1 MTPAR
6 RDATTGNPDLDEAL
20 RGVLDLAHPTDDRDL
35 LLDILVSATRLATDD
50 TDRLDLKITAAT
62 LREMRAAFRA
72 FAPYRDVPKITM
84 FGSARTRHDDP
95 LYAQARDLAHQLAS
109 HGWMVV
115 TGAGPGIMQAGMEG
129 AGRASSFGV
138 SIRLPFETNANAII
152 SGDPKLVSMKYF
164 FTRKLMLMKES
175 AGFVALP
182 GGFGTLD
189 ETFELLTLQ
198 QTGKAVP
205 APIVLLDVPGGTYW
219 LAMMHLLRTEV
230 ETMGLISPG
239 DLDLV
244 RVTDDVTE
252 ATRSLL
258 GFFRNYHSIRW
269 VGNRLV
275 LRLKAPPTDAEVQEL
290 NDRFGDL
297 CADSG
302 RIERTAALPDEVASD
317 DVVDLPRLVMPFD
330 IFRTSELHRLIGGL
344 NALPSAPPPVV

>member
-1 MTPAR
+1 
-6 RDATTGNPDLDEAL
+6 
-20 RGVLDLAHPTDDRDL
+20 
-35 LLDILVSATRLATDD
+35 
-50 TDRLDLKITAAT
+50 
-62 LREMRAAFRA
+62 MRAAFRA
-72 FAPYRDVPKITM
+72 FAPYRDVPKVTM

-95 LYAQARDLAHQLAS
+95 LYAQARDLAAPLAVARLDGR
-109 HGWMVV
+109 HRR
-115 TGAGPGIMQAGMEG
+115 GPGHHGGRDGGRRAGS
-129 AGRASSFGV
+129 SSFGV
-138 SIRLPFETNANAII
+138 SIRLPFETERQRRSSPATT
-152 SGDPKLVSMKYF
+152 KLVSMKYF

-219 LAMMHLLRTEV
+219 HALMHLLRTEV

-244 RVTDDVTE
+244 RVTDDATE

-258 GFFRNYHSIRW
+258 GFYRNYHSIRW

-297 CADSG
+297 CAGDG

-344 NALPSAPPPVV
+344 NALPSAPPSPV